1 MSVRAQLSHRLNK
14 LSPVIVACLAATWF
28 VWGSTYLAI
37 RFSLASF
44 PPFLGM
50 GTRFIAAGL
59 LLLTW
64 TWHRHRSLPTRL
76 QWRNGIVVGT
86 LMLGGNVGGAA
97 YAEQWVA
104 SGLVVSFTAI
114 TPAALAIASLPFGIR
129 PTRLEIAGIVLGIVG
144 VVLLAGGSGFSNSP
158 AGLVAMIVAVLTWS
172 IGSVLSQHVLP
183 LARGAAGFSTQ
194 LLGGG
199 LSLVVVSILARET
212 FHWPPQ
218 PLASAA
224 WVYLVVFGSLMAFTA
239 YMVLLSN
246 TSTTL
251 ASSYTFVNP
260 VIALLL
266 GISLGNETVSAL
278 EWAAVAIIVAGVTVV
293 VFARGQV
300 VGRS

>member
-1 MSVRAQLSHRLNK
+1 MNK
-14 LSPVIVACLAATWF
+14 LSPLILACLAATWF

-37 RFSLASF
+37 KFSLASF

-50 GTRFIAAGL
+50 GTRFVVAGV

-64 TWHRHRSLPTRL
+64 TSLRTRRIPTSIE
-76 QWRNGIVVGT
+76 WRNGAIVGT
-86 LMLGGNVGGAA
+86 LMLGGNVGGTA

-114 TPAALAIASLPFGIR
+114 TPAVLALASLPFGVR
-129 PTRLEIAGIVLGIVG
+129 PARLEVGGIVLGFVG
-144 VVLLAGGSGFSNSP
+144 VILLASGAGFSASP
-158 AGLVAMIVAVLTWS
+158 AGLVSMIIAVITWS

-199 LSLVVVSILARET
+199 LSLMLLSLLAQEA

-218 PLASAA
+218 PLALAA
-224 WVYLVVFGSLMAFTA
+224 WLYLVLFGSLMAFTA
-239 YMVLLSN
+239 YMVLLAN

-260 VIALLL
+260 VIAMLL
-266 GISLGNETVSAL
+266 GISLGGESVSPIEWFAVTV
-278 EWAAVAIIVAGVTVV
+278 IIAGVTVV
-293 VFARGQV
+293 MLARGRRQV
-300 VGRS
+300 SGAT

>member
-1 MSVRAQLSHRLNK
+1 MSK
-14 LSPVIVACLAATWF
+14 LSPLIVACLAATWF

-37 RFSLASF
+37 KFSLASF

-50 GTRFIAAGL
+50 GTRFIAAGVL
-59 LLLTW
+59 LLAW
-64 TWHRHRSLPTRL
+64 TWHRQRSLPTGT
-76 QWRNGIVVGT
+76 QWRNGIILGT

-104 SGLVVSFTAI
+104 SGLVVSFIAI

-129 PTRLEIAGIVLGIVG
+129 PNRLEIAGIVLGIVG
-144 VVLLAGGSGFSNSP
+144 VVLLASGSGFSSSP
-158 AGLVAMIVAVLTWS
+158 AGLVALLIAVLTWS
-172 IGSVLSQHVLP
+172 AGSVLSQHVLP

-199 LSLVVVSILARET
+199 LALMVASLLARET
-212 FHWPPQ
+212 FQWPPQ

-224 WVYLVVFGSLMAFTA
+224 WLYLVIFGSLMAFTA
-239 YMVLLSN
+239 YMVLLSS

-260 VIALLL
+260 VIAMLL
-266 GISLGNETVSAL
+266 GVSLGNETVSGL
-278 EWAAVAIIVAGVTVV
+278 EWSAVAIIVAGVTVV
-293 VFARGQV
+293 VLARRRV
-300 VGRS
+300 TS

>member
-1 MSVRAQLSHRLNK
+1 MSK
-14 LSPVIVACLAATWF
+14 LTPFIAACLAATWF

-44 PPFLGM
+44 PPFFGM
-50 GTRFIAAGL
+50 GTRFIVAGL
-59 LLLTW
+59 LLLGW
-64 TWHRHRSLPTRL
+64 TWQRHRSLPTRL
-76 QWRNGIVVGT
+76 QWRNGLIVGT

-129 PTRLEIAGIVLGIVG
+129 PSRFEVVGIVLGMIG
-144 VVLLAGGSGFSNSP
+144 VVLLASGSGFSSAP
-158 AGLVAMIVAVLTWS
+158 AGLVAMLIAVLTWS
-172 IGSVLSQHVLP
+172 VGSVLSQHVLP

-199 LSLVVVSILARET
+199 LSLMVASVVASET

-218 PLASAA
+218 VLASAA
-224 WVYLVVFGSLMAFTA
+224 WVYLVTLGSLVAFTA
-239 YMVLLSN
+239 YMVLLSR

-266 GISLGNETVSAL
+266 GISLGNETVNAR
-278 EWAAVAIIVAGVTVV
+278 EWIAVAIIIADVTVV
-293 VFARGQV
+293 ILARD
-300 VGRS
+300 RSRAQR

>member
-1 MSVRAQLSHRLNK
+1 MNTR
-14 LSPVIVACLAATWF
+14 LSPLVVACLAATWF
-28 VWGSTYLAI
+28 GWGSTYLAI
-37 RFSLASF
+37 KFSLVSF

-59 LLLTW
+59 LLLAW
-64 TWHRHRSLPTRL
+64 TWRRGSLPSGI
-76 QWRNGIVVGT
+76 QWRNGIIVGT
-86 LMLGGNVGGAA
+86 LMLGGNVGGVA

-104 SGLVVSFTAI
+104 SGLAVSFIAI

-144 VVLLAGGSGFSNSP
+144 VLLLTSGKGFSGSP

-172 IGSVLSQHVLP
+172 LGSVLSQHVLP

-199 LSLVVVSILARET
+199 LSLLLVSILARET
-212 FHWPPQ
+212 LNWPPQ

-224 WVYLVVFGSLMAFTA
+224 WLYLVVFGSLLAFTA
-239 YMVLLSN
+239 YMVLLSS

-260 VIALLL
+260 MVGMFL
-266 GISLGNETVSAL
+266 GVSLGSESVSGR
-278 EWAAVAIIVAGVTVV
+278 EWVAVAIIVAGVTVV
-293 VFARGQV
+293 VLGRGKKP
-300 VGRS
+300 GK

>member
-1 MSVRAQLSHRLNK
+1 MSK
-14 LSPVIVACLAATWF
+14 LTPFIAACLAATWF

-44 PPFLGM
+44 PPFFGM
-50 GTRFIAAGL
+50 GTRFIVAGL
-59 LLLTW
+59 LLLGW
-64 TWHRHRSLPTRL
+64 TWQRDRSLPTRL
-76 QWRNGIVVGT
+76 QWRNGLIVGT

-129 PTRLEIAGIVLGIVG
+129 PSRFEVVGIVLGMIG
-144 VVLLAGGSGFSNSP
+144 VVLLASGSGFSSAP
-158 AGLVAMIVAVLTWS
+158 AGLVAMLIAVLTWS
-172 IGSVLSQHVLP
+172 VGSVLSQHVLP

-199 LSLVVVSILARET
+199 LSLMVASVVASET

-218 PLASAA
+218 VLASAA
-224 WVYLVVFGSLMAFTA
+224 WVYLVTFGSLVAFTA
-239 YMVLLSN
+239 YMVLLSR

-266 GISLGNETVSAL
+266 GISLGNETVNAR
-278 EWAAVAIIVAGVTVV
+278 EWIAVAIIIAGVTVV
-293 VFARGQV
+293 ILARD
-300 VGRS
+300 RSRAQR

>member
-1 MSVRAQLSHRLNK
+1 MPGVSNLT
-14 LSPVIVACLAATWF
+14 PFIVACLAATWF

-44 PPFLGM
+44 PPFFGM
-50 GTRFIAAGL
+50 GTRFIVAGL
-59 LLLTW
+59 LLLGW
-64 TWHRHRSLPTRL
+64 TRHRRRSLPTRL
-76 QWRNGIVVGT
+76 QWRNGLIVGT

-104 SGLVVSFTAI
+104 SGLVVSFIAV

-129 PTRLEIAGIVLGIVG
+129 PTRFEIVGIVLGMIG
-144 VVLLAGGSGFSNSP
+144 VVLLARGSGFSSAP
-158 AGLVAMIVAVLTWS
+158 AGLFAMLVAVLTWS
-172 IGSVLSQHVLP
+172 VGSVLSQHVLP
-183 LARGAAGFSTQ
+183 LARGAAGFCTQ

-199 LSLVVVSILARET
+199 LSLMVASALAGET

-218 PLASAA
+218 LLAAAA
-224 WVYLVVFGSLMAFTA
+224 WLYLVTCGSLVAFTA

-266 GISLGNETVSAL
+266 GVSLGGETVSAH
-278 EWAAVAIIVAGVTVV
+278 EWVAVAIIVTGVTAVV
-293 VFARGQV
+293 LARG
-300 VGRS
+300 RRR

>member
-1 MSVRAQLSHRLNK
+1 MNK
-14 LSPVIVACLAATWF
+14 LSPLILACLAATWF

-37 RFSLASF
+37 KFSLASF

-50 GTRFIAAGL
+50 GTRFVVAGV

-64 TWHRHRSLPTRL
+64 TSLRTRRIPTSTE
-76 QWRNGIVVGT
+76 WRNGAIVGT
-86 LMLGGNVGGAA
+86 LMLGGNVGGTA

-114 TPAALAIASLPFGIR
+114 TPAVLALASLPFGVR
-129 PTRLEIAGIVLGIVG
+129 PARLEAGGIVLGFVG
-144 VVLLAGGSGFSNSP
+144 VILLASGAGFSASP
-158 AGLVAMIVAVLTWS
+158 AGLVSMIIAVITWS

-199 LSLVVVSILARET
+199 LSLMLLSLLAQES

-218 PLASAA
+218 PLALAA
-224 WVYLVVFGSLMAFTA
+224 WLYLVLFGSLMAFTA

-260 VIALLL
+260 VIAMLL
-266 GISLGNETVSAL
+266 GISLGGESVSPIEWFAVTV
-278 EWAAVAIIVAGVTVV
+278 IIAGVTVV
-293 VFARGQV
+293 MLARGRRQV
-300 VGRS
+300 SGAT

>member
-1 MSVRAQLSHRLNK
+1 MNK
-14 LSPVIVACLAATWF
+14 LSPLIAACLAATWF

-37 RFSLASF
+37 KFSLASF

-50 GTRFIAAGL
+50 GMRFIAAGL
-59 LLLTW
+59 LLLAW
-64 TWHRHRSLPTRL
+64 TWHRRRSLPTRV
-76 QWRNGIVVGT
+76 QWRNGIILGS

-104 SGLVVSFTAI
+104 SGLVVSFIAI

-144 VVLLAGGSGFSNSP
+144 VVLLASGNGFSSSP
-158 AGLVAMIVAVLTWS
+158 AGLIAMVIAVLTWS

-183 LARGAAGFSTQ
+183 LARGAAGFATQ

-199 LSLVVVSILARET
+199 LALMVASFLARET

-218 PLASAA
+218 PLAAAA
-224 WVYLVVFGSLMAFTA
+224 WLYLVVFGSLMAFTA
-239 YMVLLSN
+239 YMVLLSK

-260 VIALLL
+260 VIAMLL
-266 GISLGNETVSAL
+266 GVSLGSETVTAL
-278 EWAAVAIIVAGVTVV
+278 EWGAVAIIVAGVTVV
-293 VFARGQV
+293 VLARDRPAV
-300 VGRS
+300 RS